1 MGYGSSEESRNLDER
16 PAVRPE
22 GLGVIDTQKPSQP
35 KTAHIVEFRESHES
49 AETMPAMKERKLSR
63 ILKRIFDVS
72 LGSVMLLVFGPV
84 IILFA
89 ILVRLQDG
97 KKAIFS
103 QDRYGLHGKTF
114 KCLKLRSMVPDAKER
129 LTEILAANPDLDSE
143 WSETQKLVNDP
154 RVTKLGRFIRKTS
167 IDELPQLI
175 NVLRGEMSLIGPR
188 PIVAN
193 EVKKYGDAFN
203 FYSSVKPGITG
214 LWQVRGRSDTSYPE
228 RIALDVQYAQ
238 TFSFWGDIKICL
250 NTVPVLLGRKGAR

>member
-1 MGYGSSEESRNLDER
+1 MGYGTADESRVLDDQQI
-16 PAVRPE
+16 VQPE
-22 GLGVIDTQKPSQP
+22 GFGANDSYKPSRSL
-35 KTAHIVEFRESHES
+35 TGSVEEFRESREI
-49 AETMPAMKERKLSR
+49 APATQKRRTSR
-63 ILKRIFDVS
+63 VLKRAFDLG

-89 ILVRLQDG
+89 ILVRMQDG
-97 KKAIFS
+97 EKAIFS

-129 LTEILAANPDLDSE
+129 LDEILASNPELKRE
-143 WSETQKLVNDP
+143 WDETQKLVDDP
-154 RVTKLGRFIRKTS
+154 RITKLGRFIRKTS

-193 EVKKYGDAFN
+193 EVEKYGDAFS

-214 LWQVRGRSDTSYPE
+214 LWQIKGRSDTSYPE
-228 RIALDVQYAQ
+228 RVALDVEYAQ

-250 NTVPVLLGRKGAR
+250 ITVPVLLGRKGAH